1 MAVGQRLGRRLRYDA
16 EAARLVGLPAEAVT
30 LPEAAARA
38 CYHPADWLEAKA
50 IAELAVAEGT
60 LAETRLRIVDEKGT
74 VLRTVRTRSRP
85 VPRTDGP
92 DGFHLLG
99 TLQEV
104 AEPLPGTTAGGT
116 PVTGDWRRNREA
128 FLLDAGRA
136 LAEAMSTAEVLRVA
150 AGLSMPGFS
159 PDGLTVF
166 GLKGDRISLIGHHGP
181 RVDAEHSFPTFRWT
195 PSIRR
200 PRWSAPAGRS
210 ICPRRRSTA
219 AGSRPPGTGCGR

>member
-1 MAVGQRLGRRLRYDA
+1 MRTEDLLAAIATGLWRWDSVSGAVTYDA

-38 CYHPADWLEAKA
+38 CFHPADWLEVKA
-50 IAELAVAEGT
+50 IVELAVAEGT
-60 LAETRLRIVDEKGT
+60 LAEARLRIVDEKGT

-85 VPRTDGP
+85 IARGGDDGYY
-92 DGFHLLG
+92 LLG

-104 AEPLPGTTAGGT
+104 PDPLPGTSAGG
-116 PVTGDWRRNREA
+116 PPITGDWRRNREA

-159 PDGLTVF
+159 RT
-166 GLKGDRISLIGHHGP
+166 
-181 RVDAEHSFPTFRWT
+181 
-195 PSIRR
+195 
-200 PRWSAPAGRS
+200 
-210 ICPRRRSTA
+210 
-219 AGSRPPGTGCGR
+219 GSRSSVSRASGSR